1 MRWLLTMVHAIGR
14 VLGITPAA
22 GLVPQTQDSQTG
34 GDNSIVERR
43 LQLVSKELKAKRSRV
58 QQDTQA
64 QSSKTEISCAPTRT
78 KKSSTTGTRSATP
91 APQPVKL
98 KPKRKSSAAQSTT
111 QAKSSKQKPKAVQAV
126 NGQGGSQPRTRA
138 SKTRQHAK

>member
-1 MRWLLTMVHAIGR
+1 MFLRRIITAIGR
-14 VLGITPAA
+14 VLGITPAVGHA
-22 GLVPQTQDSQTG
+22 VLTEDSQIG

-43 LQLVSKELKAKRSRV
+43 LQLVSQELKAKRSRV

-64 QSSKTEISCAPTRT
+64 QSSKTETSSAPTRT
-78 KKSSTTGTRSATP
+78 KKSSTAGTRSATP

-98 KPKRKSSAAQSTT
+98 KAKRKSSAAQSTI
-111 QAKSSKQKPKAVQAV
+111 QAKSSKRKPKAAPAA
-126 NGQGGSQPRTRA
+126 NGVRGKQPATRA